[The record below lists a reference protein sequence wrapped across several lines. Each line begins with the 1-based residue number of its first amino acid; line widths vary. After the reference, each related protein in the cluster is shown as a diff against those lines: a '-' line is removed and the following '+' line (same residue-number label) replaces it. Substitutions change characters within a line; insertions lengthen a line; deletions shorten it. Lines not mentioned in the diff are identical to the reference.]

1 MPSIHTRISV
11 PQWLFKKDSI
21 LKAIAIIPARYD
33 SVRFPG
39 KPLASLKGKPVIQHV
54 YENARTALAL
64 ERVVV
69 ATDNDAIVE
78 AVTSFGGEAVMTS
91 PDLASGTDRIAD
103 VANTLDYDIIVNVQG
118 DEPIIRG
125 EMIDT
130 VVRLLDDKR
139 ASMGTL
145 VKRIQDPDEIFDPN
159 TVKAVFDKEGFA
171 IYFSRSTIPYY
182 RDEFS
187 KTHDTIRA
195 SEDSRT
201 NNAGI
206 DPAILRFYKHIGIYS
221 YRRNVLLELTRR
233 PQSALEK
240 AEKLEQLRA
249 LDNGY
254 KIKVGETDIET
265 IGVDT
270 PEDLKKAE
278 QWLNT
283 YS

>member
-1 MPSIHTRISV
+1 VVIY
-11 PQWLFKKDSI
+11 FKEI
-21 LKAIAIIPARYD
+21 LLKAIAIIPARYD

-39 KPLASLKGKPVIQHV
+39 KPLALLKGKPVIQHV
-54 YENARTALAL
+54 YENARTSQELD
-64 ERVVV
+64 RVLV

-78 AVTSFGGEAVMTS
+78 AVTTFGGEAVMTS
-91 PDLASGTDRIAD
+91 PDLASGTDRIAE
-103 VANTLDYDIIVNVQG
+103 VANNLDYDIIVNVQG

-145 VKRIQDPDEIFDPN
+145 VRRVQDPDEIFDPN

-182 RDEFS
+182 RDEFI
-187 KTHDTIRA
+187 KTQDA
-195 SEDSRT
+195 SFKSQDKRT
-201 NNAGI
+201 NSPESEPSN
-206 DPAILRFYKHIGIYS
+206 LKFYKHIGIYS
-221 YRRNVLLELTRR
+221 YRRNVLMDLTKL
-233 PQSALEK
+233 PQSDLEK

-254 KIKVGETDIET
+254 KIKVGKTDMET

-270 PEDLKKAE
+270 PEDLKKVE
-278 QWLNT
+278 KWLNS